1 MLVAAVSETA
11 VSEPSGLEKAFREHH
26 IRVFRAAWRITG
38 NAPDAE
44 DILQTV
50 FLRLA
55 QKGDLAAE
63 NASSYLYRAAVNA
76 SIDLLRGRRGG
87 ATLEEADRSLRSVDT
102 PERARE
108 SGEIREWLRQ
118 ALATLPAQA
127 AEMFALRFLEGHGNK
142 EIARMLGVSRM
153 RVGVVLHRTRH
164 RLQQELRQRGSKP

>member
-1 MLVAAVSETA
+1 MQVAAVSETVFGA
-11 VSEPSGLEKAFREHH
+11 PSGLEKAFQEHH

-38 NAPDAE
+38 NAQDAE

-55 QKGDLAAE
+55 QKGDLAAD
-63 NASSYLYRAAVNA
+63 NVSSYLYRAAINA
-76 SIDLLRGRRGG
+76 AIDLIRTRRGG
-87 ATLEEADRSLRSVDT
+87 VTLDEAEHSLRSADT

-108 SGEIREWLRQ
+108 SQEIREWLRH

-142 EIARMLGVSRM
+142 DIARMLGVSRV

-164 RLQQELRQRGSKP
+164 RLQQEFRQRGSKP